1 MGKEKKEKKAKKGK
15 KAEKPETT
23 PKANNSNSGDNPMTK
38 YSGGVKLT
46 KLVHTVKKMK
56 NSKGKKI
63 DCLILPIKANHFTV
77 TDKGVIILNLNV
89 IAKEFQDDY
98 GQNGFISQTGNKKWG
113 ECSDEEK
120 ETFKA
125 LPILGNIKNFE
136 SQAASSNN
144 DVSGALGDDFADD
157 DDDDD
162 LPF

>member
-1 MGKEKKEKKAKKGK
+1 MAKKDKKGK
-15 KAEKPETT
+15 KGNKKDNAHQ
-23 PKANNSNSGDNPMTK
+23 SNSGNQDNPMTK

-56 NSKGKKI
+56 NAKGKKI

-77 TDKGVIILNLNV
+77 TDKGVVILNLNV

-98 GQNGFISQTGNKKWG
+98 GQNGFISQTGNKKWS
-113 ECSDEEK
+113 ECSEEEK
-120 ETFKA
+120 DTFKA